1 MYTKKAFF
9 SSREYLQQTQNLIHR
24 IFVIRHL
31 LYNRMVDNNLHK
43 FFEMN
48 EWMGDLYG
56 IDI

>member
-31 LYNRMVDNNLHK
+31 YNRMVDNNLHK